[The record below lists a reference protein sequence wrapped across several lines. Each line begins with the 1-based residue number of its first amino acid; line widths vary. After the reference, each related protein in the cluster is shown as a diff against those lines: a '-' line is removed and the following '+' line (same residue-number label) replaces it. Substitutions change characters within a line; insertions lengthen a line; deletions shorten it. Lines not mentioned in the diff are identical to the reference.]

1 MIIGTCTG
9 LQLKGMCPLARRF
22 EVRTLPGP
30 RLPYTD
36 VLAAMLGVLV
46 VLHAYWFCLIAAIA
60 WRKLSTAELRDIRED

>member
-1 MIIGTCTG
+1 M
-9 LQLKGMCPLARRF
+9 
-22 EVRTLPGP
+22 RTLPGP

-60 WRKLSTAELRDIRED
+60 WRKLSTSELRDIRED

>member
-1 MIIGTCTG
+1 MR
-9 LQLKGMCPLARRF
+9 CPAARRF
-22 EVRTLPGP
+22 EVRALPGP

-36 VLAAMLGVLV
+36 LLAAMLGVLV